1 MYFNFRPPNSGI
13 KKMADS
19 KSEINAAIDNPE
31 KVLKLDKDLTV
42 EEVEDFFKD
51 SDDESENDTSDNFE
65 ILDEPTEAEKQMFEA
80 DMAKF
85 KFDVQQERQR
95 YQPSTSEKF
104 FAVAKSLILR
114 AIIFYFVL
122 WLLRRG
128 SCSRMPQNGAEDLN
142 DSADMFDTD
151 DYEDLTSNMNDE
163 L

>member
-85 KFDVQQERQR
+85 KGDVQQERQR
-95 YQPSTSEKF
+95 YLPKEE
-104 FAVAKSLILR
+104 R
-114 AIIFYFVL
+114 PNPRG
-122 WLLRRG
+122 LRR
-128 SCSRMPQNGAEDLN
+128 SWQRKR
-142 DSADMFDTD
+142 
-151 DYEDLTSNMNDE
+151 
-163 L
+163 

>member
-1 MYFNFRPPNSGI
+1 
-13 KKMADS
+13 MADS

-85 KFDVQQERQR
+85 KGDVQQERQR
-95 YQPSTSEKF
+95 YQPSTSEKL
-104 FAVAKSLILR
+104 FAMAKSLILR

-128 SCSRMPQNGAEDLN
+128 SSSRMPQNGAEDLN
-142 DSADMFDTD
+142 DGADMFDTD
-151 DYEDLTSNMNDE
+151 DYEDLTSNINDE